1 MFTSAQALGHN
12 GKGQSMNRSTVI
24 PFVSFLVIM
33 LCHPVFTSQAI
44 EFEEIQQLE
53 ERLNRLE
60 QEAATLRSDIAVI
73 KSQLAVDPTYDS
85 QQNTNPMFGT
95 WECTNN
101 VFTYELSLMAD
112 GVVITKEMSTGRIQ
126 HGKWLR
132 RGKEDIVISTAGH
145 SGGGSAHSF
154 RVIDLS
160 DDRMSLEEPNA
171 QSIYDCSKLSQE

>member
-1 MFTSAQALGHN
+1 
-12 GKGQSMNRSTVI
+12 MNRSTIVI
-24 PFVSFLVIM
+24 FASFFVMALY
-33 LCHPVFTSQAI
+33 LPVYTSHAN
-44 EFEEIQQLE
+44 ELEEILQLE

-60 QEAATLRSDIAVI
+60 QEAAVLRSDISII
-73 KSQLAVDPTYDS
+73 KSQLAIDPAYDS

-112 GVVITKEMSTGRIQ
+112 GVVITKEMSTGRTQ

-132 RGKEDIVISTAGH
+132 RGKEDIVITTAGH

-160 DDRMSLEEPNA
+160 DERMSLEEPNA